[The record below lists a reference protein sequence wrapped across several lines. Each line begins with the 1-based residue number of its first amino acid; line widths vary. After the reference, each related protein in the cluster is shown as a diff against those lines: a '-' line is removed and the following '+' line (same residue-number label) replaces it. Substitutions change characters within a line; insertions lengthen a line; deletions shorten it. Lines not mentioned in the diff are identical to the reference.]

1 MTAAK
6 NEIEQFRRRL
16 AELKQESDILLG
28 RRDELIAQRRDGR
41 SPEQTEAAARE
52 LIAGKTMTL
61 IDADAEL
68 RDVDAKLKVNA
79 KARDLLADA
88 LGPAEL
94 REDIKTTAPLFDQ
107 VAGHVTGLANLFKA
121 VQIKMREIAVD
132 LRTYEEA
139 NGPVAALG
147 VRYPAEKLPYQD
159 SQLDPLR
166 FWWRE
171 DFIGDGTNPSKLD
184 RWLEECAELGLKID

>member
-1 MTAAK
+1 MTSAK
-6 NEIEQFRRRL
+6 NEIEQYRRRL
-16 AELKQESDILLG
+16 GELKVESDALLS

-61 IDADAEL
+61 VDADAEL
-68 RDVDAKLKVNA
+68 RDVDTKLKVNA

-94 REDIKTTAPLFDQ
+94 REGYKTTAPLFDR
-107 VAGHVTGLANLFKA
+107 VADHAPRLAELFEEFADELRK
-121 VQIKMREIAVD
+121 IDID
-132 LRTYEEA
+132 LRAYEEA

-147 VRYPAEKLPYQD
+147 VRFPSEKPPYQD
-159 SQLDPLR
+159 RQLDPLR
-166 FWWRE
+166 FGWRE
-171 DFIGDGTNPSKLD
+171 DFLGDGTNPSKLA
-184 RWLEECAELGLKID
+184 RWLEECTRLGLKID